1 MSNTKYIDWDV
12 LNKKIIVGDILIVKI
27 NDEDTIHDHFGVEMV
42 SVCYLRVSEFEDTE
56 FTQENS
62 PMLDSYVYGGYTT
75 KESIK

>member
-1 MSNTKYIDWDV
+1 MSNTKYIDWEL

-27 NDEDTIHDHFGVEMV
+27 NDGDTIYDHFGVEMV